1 MFKNRTVHT
10 GPNGVPTAT
19 AASRAWAARWSAT
32 DYAST
37 EWPGRAGAR
46 DPTRKP
52 QHATSS
58 RAPRGQSGATGPTA
72 ARRAEEASG
81 ATGGSA
87 STGNLEI
94 SVARDPLTSRDTA
107 ANRLVFDYFT

>member
-1 MFKNRTVHT
+1 MHT
-10 GPNGVPTAT
+10 GPNGAPTAT
-19 AASRAWAARWSAT
+19 AASRAWAARWSVT

-37 EWPGRAGAR
+37 EWPDRADAR

-52 QHATSS
+52 QPATSS
-58 RAPRGQSGATGPTA
+58 RAQLGQSGATGPTA

-87 STGNLEI
+87 SMGSLEI
-94 SVARDPLTSRDTA
+94 LDARDPLTSRDTA
-107 ANRLVFDYFT
+107 ANRLVMKLIFLHTSN